1 MIKIE
6 AINRQNRTL
15 VGEFV
20 ELPHRLYQGVPQWVP
35 FMKVDVR
42 NMLDPKK
49 HPFYEHSEAQAFIAV
64 RNGQT
69 VGRIAMMENKL
80 YNQVQNKKVASFNLL
95 ESENDIEVIKALFE
109 TGKEWA
115 SKRGLTRIVGPKP
128 FGLGDGYGILVD
140 GFDKRQMM
148 IMMNYNLP
156 YLPRLMEEYGF
167 EKEVDFVSCQ
177 IEIAKFSMPEKVKRV
192 AERVLEKGT
201 ISVRG
206 FRTRSE
212 LRMVGKEI
220 GEIYNKVFV
229 KNWEY
234 YPYTKREIET
244 AIENVIL
251 FADPKMIKVLM
262 DGDNIIGFLFAFP
275 DVSRAIQRHKGQLN
289 PLSIL
294 ALLQES
300 RRADM
305 VSVNG
310 MGIMEEYHGRGG
322 NALLYYEMEKTVKS
336 KNFKYA
342 EFTQVAESAEQMR
355 KDLITLG
362 GAEVKNHRVYRIDV

>member
-6 AINRQNRTL
+6 AVNLQNNSF

-20 ELPHRLYQGVPQWVP
+20 ELPYRLYQGVPQWVP

-49 HPFYEHSEAQAFIAV
+49 HPFYEHSDAQAFIAV

-69 VGRIAMMENKL
+69 VGRFAMMENKL
-80 YNQVQNKKVASFNLL
+80 YNQVQNKRIANFNLL
-95 ESENDIEVIKALFE
+95 ESENDIEIIKSLFE
-109 TGKEWA
+109 AGKEWA
-115 SKRGLTRIVGPKP
+115 AKRGLNRIVGPKP
-128 FGLGDGYGILVD
+128 FGLGDGYGILVE

-177 IEIAKFSMPEKVKRV
+177 IEIAKFSLPEKVKRV

-212 LRMVGKEI
+212 LRRVGKDI

-251 FADPKMIKVLM
+251 FADPKLIKVLM
-262 DGDNIIGFLFAFP
+262 DGEKIIGFLFAFP
-275 DVSRAIQRHKGQLN
+275 DVSRALQRHKGQLN
-289 PLSIL
+289 PISIL
-294 ALLQES
+294 DLLGES

-310 MGIMEEYHGRGG
+310 MGVMEEYHGRGG

-336 KNFKYA
+336 KHFKYA

>member
-1 MIKIE
+1 
-6 AINRQNRTL
+6 
-15 VGEFV
+15 
-20 ELPHRLYQGVPQWVP
+20 
-35 FMKVDVR
+35 
-42 NMLDPKK
+42 
-49 HPFYEHSEAQAFIAV
+49 
-64 RNGQT
+64 
-69 VGRIAMMENKL
+69 
-80 YNQVQNKKVASFNLL
+80 
-95 ESENDIEVIKALFE
+95 VIKALF
-109 TGKEWA
+109 GAAKEWA
-115 SKRGLTRIVGPKP
+115 AQRELTQMIGPKP

-140 GFDKRQMM
+140 GFDQRQMM

-206 FRTRSE
+206 FKTRSE
-212 LRMVGKEI
+212 LRTVGKEI

-251 FADPKMIKVLM
+251 FADPRMIKVLM
-262 DGDNIIGFLFAFP
+262 DGEKIIGFLFAFP

-289 PLSIL
+289 PISIL
-294 ALLQES
+294 DLLREAKRS
-300 RRADM
+300 DV

-310 MGIMEEYHGRGG
+310 MGVMEEYHGRGG

-336 KNFKYA
+336 RHFKYA
-342 EFTQVAESAEQMR
+342 EFTQVAESAQQMR
-355 KDLITLG
+355 KDLLTLG
-362 GAEVKNHRVYRIDV
+362 GAEVKNHRVYRLNI

>member
-6 AINRQNRTL
+6 AVNRQNKSF

-20 ELPHRLYQGVPQWVP
+20 ELPYRLYQGVPQWVP

-49 HPFYEHSEAQAFIAV
+49 HPFYEHSDAQAFIAV

-69 VGRIAMMENKL
+69 VGRFAMMENKL
-80 YNQVQNKKVASFNLL
+80 YNQVQNKRIANFNLL
-95 ESENDIEVIKALFE
+95 ESENDIEVIKSLFE
-109 TGKEWA
+109 AGKEWA
-115 SKRGLTRIVGPKP
+115 AKRGLNRIVGPKP
-128 FGLGDGYGILVD
+128 FGLGDGYGILVE

-177 IEIAKFSMPEKVKRV
+177 IEIAKFSLPEKVKRV

-212 LRMVGKEI
+212 LRTVGKDI

-262 DGDNIIGFLFAFP
+262 DGEKIIGFLFAFP
-275 DVSRAIQRHKGQLN
+275 DVSRALQRHKGQLN

-294 ALLQES
+294 DLLGES

-336 KNFKYA
+336 KHFKYA

>member
-6 AINRQNRTL
+6 AVNRQDRKL

-20 ELPHRLYQGVPQWVP
+20 ELPYRIYQGVPQWVP

-49 HPFYEHSEAQAFIAV
+49 HPFYEHSDAQAYVAV

-69 VGRIAMMENKL
+69 VGRIAVMENRL

-95 ESENDIEVIKALFE
+95 ESENDLDVIKALF
-109 TGKEWA
+109 GAAKEWA
-115 SKRGLTRIVGPKP
+115 AQRELTQMIGPKP

-140 GFDKRQMM
+140 GFDQRQMM

-206 FRTRSE
+206 FKTRSE
-212 LRMVGKEI
+212 LRTVGKEI

-251 FADPKMIKVLM
+251 FADPRMIKVLM
-262 DGDNIIGFLFAFP
+262 DGEKIIGFLFAFP

-289 PLSIL
+289 PISIL
-294 ALLQES
+294 DLLREAKRS
-300 RRADM
+300 DV

-310 MGIMEEYHGRGG
+310 MGVMEEYHGRGG

-336 KNFKYA
+336 RHFKYA
-342 EFTQVAESAEQMR
+342 EFTQVAESAQQMR
-355 KDLITLG
+355 KDLLTLG
-362 GAEVKNHRVYRIDV
+362 GAEVKNHRVYRLNI

>member
-6 AINRQNRTL
+6 AVNRQNNSF

-20 ELPHRLYQGVPQWVP
+20 ELPYRLYQGVPQWVP

-49 HPFYEHSEAQAFIAV
+49 HPFYEHSDAQAFIAV

-69 VGRIAMMENKL
+69 VGRFAMMENKL
-80 YNQVQNKKVASFNLL
+80 YNQVQNKRIANFNLL
-95 ESENDIEVIKALFE
+95 ESENDIEIIKSLFE
-109 TGKEWA
+109 AGKEWA
-115 SKRGLTRIVGPKP
+115 AKRGLNRIVGPKP
-128 FGLGDGYGILVD
+128 FGLGDGYGILVE

-177 IEIAKFSMPEKVKRV
+177 IEIAKFSLPEKVKRV

-212 LRMVGKEI
+212 LRTVGKDI

-251 FADPKMIKVLM
+251 FADPKLIKVLM
-262 DGDNIIGFLFAFP
+262 DGEKIIGFLFAFP
-275 DVSRAIQRHKGQLN
+275 DVSRALQRHKGQLN
-289 PLSIL
+289 PISIL
-294 ALLQES
+294 DLLGES

-310 MGIMEEYHGRGG
+310 MGVMEEYHGRGG

-336 KNFKYA
+336 KHFKYA

>member
-6 AINRQNRTL
+6 AVNRQNNSF

-20 ELPHRLYQGVPQWVP
+20 ELPYRLYQGVPQWVP

-49 HPFYEHSEAQAFIAV
+49 HPFYEHSDAQAFIAV

-69 VGRIAMMENKL
+69 VGRFAMMENKL
-80 YNQVQNKKVASFNLL
+80 YNQVQNKRIANFNLL
-95 ESENDIEVIKALFE
+95 ESENDIEIIKSLFE
-109 TGKEWA
+109 AGKEWA
-115 SKRGLTRIVGPKP
+115 AKRGLNRIVGPKP
-128 FGLGDGYGILVD
+128 FGLGDGYGILVE

-177 IEIAKFSMPEKVKRV
+177 IEIAKFSLPEKVKRV

-212 LRMVGKEI
+212 LRRVGKDI

-251 FADPKMIKVLM
+251 FADPKLIKVLM
-262 DGDNIIGFLFAFP
+262 DGEKIIGFLFAFP
-275 DVSRAIQRHKGQLN
+275 DVSRALQRHKGQLN
-289 PLSIL
+289 PISIL
-294 ALLQES
+294 DLLGES

-310 MGIMEEYHGRGG
+310 MGVMEEYHGRGG

-336 KNFKYA
+336 KHFKYA

>member
-6 AINRQNRTL
+6 AVNRQNNSF

-20 ELPHRLYQGVPQWVP
+20 ELPYRLYQGVPQWVP

-49 HPFYEHSEAQAFIAV
+49 HPFYEHSDAQAFIAV

-69 VGRIAMMENKL
+69 VGRFAMMENKL
-80 YNQVQNKKVASFNLL
+80 YNQVQNKRIANFNLL
-95 ESENDIEVIKALFE
+95 ESENDIEVIKSLFE
-109 TGKEWA
+109 AGKEWA
-115 SKRGLTRIVGPKP
+115 AKRGLNRIVGPKP
-128 FGLGDGYGILVD
+128 FGLGDGYGILVE

-177 IEIAKFSMPEKVKRV
+177 IEIAKFSLPEKVKRV

-212 LRMVGKEI
+212 LRTVGKDI

-262 DGDNIIGFLFAFP
+262 DGEKIIGFLFAFP
-275 DVSRAIQRHKGQLN
+275 DVSRALQRHKGQLN

-294 ALLQES
+294 DLLGES

-336 KNFKYA
+336 KHFKYA

>member
-6 AINRQNRTL
+6 VINRQDRKL

-20 ELPHRLYQGVPQWVP
+20 ELPYRIYQGVPQWVP

-49 HPFYEHSEAQAFIAV
+49 HPFYEHSDAQAFIAV
-64 RNGQT
+64 RDGQT
-69 VGRIAMMENKL
+69 VGRIAVMENRL
-80 YNQVQNKKVASFNLL
+80 YNQVQNKKVASFDLL
-95 ESENDIEVIKALFE
+95 ESENDLNVINALF
-109 TGKEWA
+109 GAAKEWA
-115 SKRGLTRIVGPKP
+115 IGRGLTQIIGPKP
-128 FGLGDGYGILVD
+128 FGLGDGYGILVE
-140 GFDKRQMM
+140 GFEKRQMM

-177 IEIAKFSMPEKVKRV
+177 IETANFTMPEKVKKV
-192 AERVLEKGT
+192 AERVLEKGN

-206 FRTRSE
+206 FTTRSE
-212 LRMVGKEI
+212 LRTVGKEI

-262 DGDNIIGFLFAFP
+262 DGEKIIGFLFAFP
-275 DVSRAIQRHKGQLN
+275 DVSRAIQRNKGQLN
-289 PLSIL
+289 PISVLD
-294 ALLQES
+294 LLREAKRS
-300 RRADM
+300 EM

-310 MGIMEEYHGRGG
+310 MGVMEEYHGRGG

-336 KNFKYA
+336 RNFKYA

-362 GAEVKNHRVYRIDV
+362 GAEVKNHRVYRLTI

>member
-6 AINRQNRTL
+6 AVNRQNNSF

-20 ELPHRLYQGVPQWVP
+20 ELPYRLYQGVPQWVP

-49 HPFYEHSEAQAFIAV
+49 HPFYEHSDAQAFIAV

-69 VGRIAMMENKL
+69 VGRFAMMENKL
-80 YNQVQNKKVASFNLL
+80 YNQVQNKRIANFNLL
-95 ESENDIEVIKALFE
+95 ESENDIEVIKSLFE
-109 TGKEWA
+109 AGKEWA
-115 SKRGLTRIVGPKP
+115 AKRGLNRIVGPKP
-128 FGLGDGYGILVD
+128 FGLGDGYGILVE

-177 IEIAKFSMPEKVKRV
+177 IEIAKFSLPEKVKRV

-212 LRMVGKEI
+212 LRRVGKDI

-251 FADPKMIKVLM
+251 FADPKLIKVLM
-262 DGDNIIGFLFAFP
+262 DGEKIIGFLFAFP
-275 DVSRAIQRHKGQLN
+275 DVSRALQRHKGQLN
-289 PLSIL
+289 PISIL
-294 ALLQES
+294 DLLGES

-310 MGIMEEYHGRGG
+310 MGVMEEYHGRGG

-336 KNFKYA
+336 KHFKYA

>member
-6 AINRQNRTL
+6 AVNRQDRKL

-20 ELPHRLYQGVPQWVP
+20 ELPYRLYQGVPQWVP
-35 FMKVDVR
+35 LMKVDVR

-49 HPFYEHSEAQAFIAV
+49 HPFYEHSDAQGFIAK

-69 VGRIAMMENKL
+69 VGRVAVMENRL
-80 YNQVQNKKVASFNLL
+80 YNQVHNKKIANFNLL
-95 ESENDIEVIKALFE
+95 ESENDLDVIKALCD
-109 TGKEWA
+109 TCKEWA
-115 SKRGLTRIVGPKP
+115 SIRGLEKIVGPKP
-128 FGLGDGYGILVD
+128 FGLGDGYGVLVE
-140 GFDKRQMM
+140 GFEKRQMM

-156 YLPRLMEEYGF
+156 YLPRLLEEYGF

-177 IEIAKFSMPEKVKRV
+177 IDIEKFNLPEKVKRV
-192 AERVLEKGT
+192 AERVLGKGT
-201 ISVRG
+201 IGVRN
-206 FRTRSE
+206 FRSRQE
-212 LRMVGKEI
+212 LRTVGKQI
-220 GEIYNKVFV
+220 GEVYNRVFV

-234 YPYTKREIET
+234 YPYTQREIET

-251 FADPKMIKVLM
+251 FADPKMIKVLT
-262 DGDNIIGFLFAFP
+262 DGDAIIGFLFAFP
-275 DVSRAIQRHKGQLN
+275 DVSRAIQRHKGSLN
-289 PLSIL
+289 PISIL
-294 ALLQES
+294 DLLWETK
-300 RRADM
+300 RTDM

-310 MGIMEEYHGRGG
+310 MGILEEYHGRGG

-336 KNFKYA
+336 QHFKYA

-362 GAEVKNHRVYRIDV
+362 GAEVKNHRVYRINI

>member
-1 MIKIE
+1 
-6 AINRQNRTL
+6 
-15 VGEFV
+15 
-20 ELPHRLYQGVPQWVP
+20 
-35 FMKVDVR
+35 MKVDVR

-49 HPFYEHSEAQAFIAV
+49 HPFYEHSDAQAFIAV

-109 TGKEWA
+109 VGKEWS

-128 FGLGDGYGILVD
+128 FGLGDGYGILVE

-212 LRMVGKEI
+212 LRTVGKEI

-262 DGDNIIGFLFAFP
+262 DGENIIGFLFAFP

-294 ALLQES
+294 DLLGES
-300 RRADM
+300 KRADM

-310 MGIMEEYHGRGG
+310 MGVMEEYHGRGG

>member
-6 AINRQNRTL
+6 AVNRQDRKL

-20 ELPHRLYQGVPQWVP
+20 ELPYRLYQGVPQWVP
-35 FMKVDVR
+35 LMKVDVR

-49 HPFYEHSEAQAFIAV
+49 HPFYEHSDAQGYIAV

-69 VGRIAMMENKL
+69 VGRVAVMENRL
-80 YNQVQNKKVASFNLL
+80 YNQVQNKKIASFNLL
-95 ESENDIEVIKALFE
+95 ESENDLDVIKALCDAC
-109 TGKEWA
+109 KEWA
-115 SKRGLTRIVGPKP
+115 STRGLEKIVGPKP
-128 FGLGDGYGILVD
+128 FGLGDGYGVLVE
-140 GFDKRQMM
+140 GFEKRQMM

-156 YLPRLMEEYGF
+156 YLPSLLEEYGF

-177 IEIAKFSMPEKVKRV
+177 IDIENFTLPEKVKRV

-201 ISVRG
+201 IGVRN
-206 FRTRSE
+206 FRSRQE
-212 LRMVGKEI
+212 LRTVGKQI
-220 GEIYNKVFV
+220 GEVYNRVFV

-234 YPYTKREIET
+234 YPYTQREIET

-251 FADPKMIKVLM
+251 FADPKMIKVLT
-262 DGDNIIGFLFAFP
+262 DGEAIIGFLFAFP
-275 DVSRAIQRHKGQLN
+275 DVSRAIQRHKGSLN
-289 PLSIL
+289 PISIL
-294 ALLQES
+294 DLLWETK
-300 RRADM
+300 RTDM

-310 MGIMEEYHGRGG
+310 MGVLEEYHGRGG

-336 KNFKYA
+336 QHFKYA

-362 GAEVKNHRVYRIDV
+362 GAEVKNHRVYRINI

>member
-6 AINRQNRTL
+6 AVNRQNNSF

-20 ELPHRLYQGVPQWVP
+20 ELPYRLYQGVPQWVP

-49 HPFYEHSEAQAFIAV
+49 HPFYEHSDAQAFIAV

-69 VGRIAMMENKL
+69 VGRFAMMENKL
-80 YNQVQNKKVASFNLL
+80 YNQVQNKRIANFNLL
-95 ESENDIEVIKALFE
+95 ESENDIEVIKSLFE
-109 TGKEWA
+109 AGKEWA
-115 SKRGLTRIVGPKP
+115 AKRGLNRIVGPKP
-128 FGLGDGYGILVD
+128 FGLGDGYGILVE

-177 IEIAKFSMPEKVKRV
+177 IEIAKFSLPEKVKRV

-212 LRMVGKEI
+212 LRRVGKDI

-251 FADPKMIKVLM
+251 FADPKLIKVLM
-262 DGDNIIGFLFAFP
+262 DGEKIIGFLFAFP
-275 DVSRAIQRHKGQLN
+275 DVSRALQRHKGQLN

-294 ALLQES
+294 DLLGES

-336 KNFKYA
+336 KHFKYA

>member
-6 AINRQNRTL
+6 AVKRQNRFF
-15 VGEFV
+15 VREFV
-20 ELPHRLYQGVPQWVP
+20 ELPYRLYQGVPQWVP

-49 HPFYEHSEAQAFIAV
+49 HPFYEHSDAQAFIAV

-80 YNQVQNKKVASFNLL
+80 YNQVQNKKVATFNLL
-95 ESENDIEVIKALFE
+95 EAENDIEVIKALFE
-109 TGKEWA
+109 IGKEWA
-115 SKRGLTRIVGPKP
+115 AKRGLTKIVGPKP

-177 IEIAKFSMPEKVKRV
+177 IEIAKFTMPEKVKRV

-212 LRMVGKEI
+212 LRTVGKEI
-220 GEIYNKVFV
+220 GEIYNKVFI

-262 DGDNIIGFLFAFP
+262 DGENIIGFLFAFP
-275 DVSRAIQRHKGQLN
+275 DVSRSIQRHKGQLN

-294 ALLQES
+294 DLLAES
-300 RRADM
+300 KRADM

-310 MGIMEEYHGRGG
+310 MGVMEEYHGRGG

-336 KNFKYA
+336 KHFKYA

>member
-6 AINRQNRTL
+6 AVNRQDRKL

-20 ELPHRLYQGVPQWVP
+20 ELPYRIYQGVPQWVP

-49 HPFYEHSEAQAFIAV
+49 HPFYEHSDAQGFIAV

-69 VGRIAMMENKL
+69 VGRVVVMENRL
-80 YNQVQNKKVASFNLL
+80 FNQVQNKKVASFNLL
-95 ESENDIEVIKALFE
+95 DTENDLDVIKALFD
-109 TGKEWA
+109 TCKEWA
-115 SKRGLTRIVGPKP
+115 SARGLEKIVGPKP
-128 FGLGDGYGILVD
+128 LGLGDGYGILVE
-140 GFDKRQMM
+140 GFEKRQMM

-177 IEIAKFSMPEKVKRV
+177 IEISKFSMPEKVKRV

-201 ISVRG
+201 IGVRG

-212 LRMVGKEI
+212 LRTVGKQI
-220 GEIYNKVFV
+220 GEVYNRVFV
-229 KNWEY
+229 RNWEY

-251 FADPKMIKVLM
+251 FADPRMIKVLT
-262 DGDNIIGFLFAFP
+262 DGDDIIGFLFAFP
-275 DVSRAIQRHKGQLN
+275 DVSRAIQRHNGSLN
-289 PLSIL
+289 PISIL
-294 ALLQES
+294 DLLWAAKH
-300 RRADM
+300 ADM

-310 MGIMEEYHGRGG
+310 MGVLEEYHGRGG

-336 KNFKYA
+336 QNFKYA

-362 GAEVKNHRVYRIDV
+362 GAEVKNHRVYRISI

>member
-6 AINRQNRTL
+6 AVNRQDRKL

-20 ELPHRLYQGVPQWVP
+20 ELPYRIYQGVPQWVP

-49 HPFYEHSEAQAFIAV
+49 HPFYEHSDAQAYVAV

-69 VGRIAMMENKL
+69 VGRIAVMENRL

-95 ESENDIEVIKALFE
+95 ESENDLDVIKALF
-109 TGKEWA
+109 GAAKEWA
-115 SKRGLTRIVGPKP
+115 AQRELTQMIGPKP

-140 GFDKRQMM
+140 GFDQRQMM

-206 FRTRSE
+206 FKTRSE
-212 LRMVGKEI
+212 LRTVGKEI

-251 FADPKMIKVLM
+251 FADPRMIKVLM
-262 DGDNIIGFLFAFP
+262 DGEKIIGFLFAFP

-289 PLSIL
+289 PISIL
-294 ALLQES
+294 DLLREAK
-300 RRADM
+300 RADV

-310 MGIMEEYHGRGG
+310 MGVMEEYHGRGG

-336 KNFKYA
+336 RHFKYA
-342 EFTQVAESAEQMR
+342 EFTQVAESAQQMR
-355 KDLITLG
+355 KDLLTLG
-362 GAEVKNHRVYRIDV
+362 GAEVKNHRVYRLNI

>member
-6 AINRQNRTL
+6 AVNRQDRKL

-20 ELPHRLYQGVPQWVP
+20 ELPYRIYQGVPQWVP

-42 NMLDPKK
+42 NMLDPIK
-49 HPFYEHSEAQAFIAV
+49 HPFYEHSDAQAYVAV

-69 VGRIAMMENKL
+69 VGRIAVMENRL

-95 ESENDIEVIKALFE
+95 ESENDLDVIKALF
-109 TGKEWA
+109 GAAKEWA
-115 SKRGLTRIVGPKP
+115 AQRELTQMIGPKP

-140 GFDKRQMM
+140 GFDQRQMM

-177 IEIAKFSMPEKVKRV
+177 IEIDKFSMPEKVKRV

-206 FRTRSE
+206 FKTRSE
-212 LRMVGKEI
+212 LRTVGKEI

-251 FADPKMIKVLM
+251 FADPRMIKVLM
-262 DGDNIIGFLFAFP
+262 DGEKIIGFLFAFP

-289 PLSIL
+289 PISIL
-294 ALLQES
+294 DLLREAK
-300 RRADM
+300 RADV

-310 MGIMEEYHGRGG
+310 MGVMEEYHGRGG

-336 KNFKYA
+336 RHFKYA
-342 EFTQVAESAEQMR
+342 EFTQVAESAQQMR
-355 KDLITLG
+355 KDLLTLG
-362 GAEVKNHRVYRIDV
+362 GAEVKNHRVYRLNI

>member
-6 AINRQNRTL
+6 AVNRQNRKL
-15 VGEFV
+15 VGEFI
-20 ELPHRLYQGVPQWVP
+20 ELPYRIYQGVSQWVP

-49 HPFYEHSEAQAFIAV
+49 HPFYEHSDAQAFIAV

-69 VGRIAMMENKL
+69 VGRIAVMENRL
-80 YNQVQNKKVASFNLL
+80 YNQVQNKEIASFDLL
-95 ESENDIEVIKALFE
+95 ESENDLEVIKALFGA
-109 TGKEWA
+109 TREWA
-115 SKRGLTRIVGPKP
+115 TNRGLTQMIGPKP
-128 FGLGDGYGILVD
+128 FGLGDGYGILVE
-140 GFDKRQMM
+140 GFEKRQMM

-177 IEIAKFSMPEKVKRV
+177 IETANFSMPEKVKKV

-206 FRTRSE
+206 FTSRSE
-212 LRMVGKEI
+212 LRTVGKEI

-262 DGDNIIGFLFAFP
+262 DGEKIIGFLFAFP

-289 PLSIL
+289 PISIL
-294 ALLQES
+294 DLLREAKRS
-300 RRADM
+300 EM

-310 MGIMEEYHGRGG
+310 MGVMEEYHGRGG

-336 KNFKYA
+336 RNFKYA

-362 GAEVKNHRVYRIDV
+362 GAEVKNHRVYRLTI

>member
-6 AINRQNRTL
+6 AVNRQNRSL

-20 ELPHRLYQGVPQWVP
+20 ELPYRLYQGVPQWVP

-49 HPFYEHSEAQAFIAV
+49 HPFYEHSDAQAFIAV

-69 VGRIAMMENKL
+69 VGRIAMLENKL

-95 ESENDIEVIKALFE
+95 EAENDIEVIKSLFE

-115 SKRGLTRIVGPKP
+115 SKRGLSRIVGPKP
-128 FGLGDGYGILVD
+128 FGLGDGYGILVE
-140 GFDKRQMM
+140 GFDMRQMM

-177 IEIAKFSMPEKVKRV
+177 IEIAKFSLPEKVKRV

-201 ISVRG
+201 IRVRG

-212 LRMVGKEI
+212 LRTVGKEI

-251 FADPKMIKVLM
+251 FADPKLIKVLM
-262 DGDNIIGFLFAFP
+262 DGENIIGFLFAFP

-294 ALLQES
+294 DLLRES
-300 RRADM
+300 KRTDM

-310 MGIMEEYHGRGG
+310 MGVMEEYHGRGG

-336 KNFKYA
+336 KHFKYA

-362 GAEVKNHRVYRIDV
+362 GAEVKNHRIYRIDI

>member
-6 AINRQNRTL
+6 KINRQDRKL

-20 ELPHRLYQGVPQWVP
+20 ELPYRLYQGVPQWVP

-49 HPFYEHSEAQAFIAV
+49 HPFYEHSDAQAFLAV

-69 VGRIAMMENKL
+69 VGRVAVMENRL
-80 YNQVQNKKVASFNLL
+80 YNQVQNKKVASFDLL
-95 ESENDIEVIKALFE
+95 ESENDLDVIKALF
-109 TGKEWA
+109 GAAKEWA
-115 SKRGLTRIVGPKP
+115 DQRELTQMIGPKP

-206 FRTRSE
+206 FKTRSE
-212 LRMVGKEI
+212 LRTVGKEI

-251 FADPKMIKVLM
+251 FADPRMIKVLM
-262 DGDNIIGFLFAFP
+262 DGEKIIGFLFAFP

-289 PLSIL
+289 PISIL
-294 ALLQES
+294 DLLREAK
-300 RRADM
+300 RADI

-310 MGIMEEYHGRGG
+310 MGVMEEYHGRGG

-336 KNFKYA
+336 RHFKYA

-362 GAEVKNHRVYRIDV
+362 GSEVKNHRVYRINI

>member
-6 AINRQNRTL
+6 AVNRQNNSF

-20 ELPHRLYQGVPQWVP
+20 ELPYRLYQGVPQWVP

-49 HPFYEHSEAQAFIAV
+49 HPFYEHSDAQAFIAV

-69 VGRIAMMENKL
+69 VGRFAMMENKL
-80 YNQVQNKKVASFNLL
+80 YNQVQNKRIANFNLL
-95 ESENDIEVIKALFE
+95 ESENDIEVIKSLFE
-109 TGKEWA
+109 AGKEWA
-115 SKRGLTRIVGPKP
+115 AKRGLNRIVGPKP
-128 FGLGDGYGILVD
+128 FGLGDGYGILVE

-177 IEIAKFSMPEKVKRV
+177 IEIAKFSLPEKVKRV

-212 LRMVGKEI
+212 LRTVGKDI

-251 FADPKMIKVLM
+251 FADPKLIKVLM
-262 DGDNIIGFLFAFP
+262 DGEKIIGFLFAFP
-275 DVSRAIQRHKGQLN
+275 DVSRALQRHKGQLN
-289 PLSIL
+289 PISIL
-294 ALLQES
+294 DLLGES

-310 MGIMEEYHGRGG
+310 MGVMEEYHGRGG

-336 KNFKYA
+336 KHFKYA

>member
-6 AINRQNRTL
+6 AVNRQNNSF

-20 ELPHRLYQGVPQWVP
+20 ELPYRLYQGVPQWVP

-49 HPFYEHSEAQAFIAV
+49 HPFYEHSDAQAFIAV

-69 VGRIAMMENKL
+69 VGRFAMMENKL
-80 YNQVQNKKVASFNLL
+80 YNQVQNKRIANFNLL
-95 ESENDIEVIKALFE
+95 ESENDIEIIKSLFE
-109 TGKEWA
+109 AGKEWA
-115 SKRGLTRIVGPKP
+115 AKRGLNRIVGPKP
-128 FGLGDGYGILVD
+128 FGLGDGYGILVE

-177 IEIAKFSMPEKVKRV
+177 IEIAKFSLPEKVKRV

-212 LRMVGKEI
+212 LRRVGKDI

-251 FADPKMIKVLM
+251 FADPKLIKVLM
-262 DGDNIIGFLFAFP
+262 DGEKIIGFLFAFP
-275 DVSRAIQRHKGQLN
+275 DVSRALQRHKGQLN

-294 ALLQES
+294 DLLGES
-300 RRADM
+300 RRTDM

-336 KNFKYA
+336 KHFKYA

>member
-6 AINRQNRTL
+6 AVNRQNRKL

-20 ELPHRLYQGVPQWVP
+20 ELPYRIYQGVPQWVP

-49 HPFYEHSEAQAFIAV
+49 HPFYEHSDAQAFIAV

-69 VGRIAMMENKL
+69 VGRIAVMENRL
-80 YNQVQNKKVASFNLL
+80 YNQVQNKKIASFDLL
-95 ESENDIEVIKALFE
+95 ESENDLDVIKALF
-109 TGKEWA
+109 GAAREWA
-115 SKRGLTRIVGPKP
+115 TDRGLIQIIGPKP
-128 FGLGDGYGILVD
+128 FGLGDGYGILVE
-140 GFDKRQMM
+140 GFEIRQMM

-177 IEIAKFSMPEKVKRV
+177 IETANFTMPEKVKRV

-206 FRTRSE
+206 FKTRSE
-212 LRMVGKEI
+212 LRTVGKDI

-262 DGDNIIGFLFAFP
+262 DGEKIIGFLFAFP

-289 PLSIL
+289 PISIL
-294 ALLQES
+294 DLLREAKRS
-300 RRADM
+300 DM

-310 MGIMEEYHGRGG
+310 MGVMEEYHGRGG
-322 NALLYYEMEKTVKS
+322 NALLYHEMEKTVKS
-336 KNFKYA
+336 RNFKYA

-362 GAEVKNHRVYRIDV
+362 GAEVKNHRVYRLTI

>member
-6 AINRQNRTL
+6 AVNRQDRKL

-20 ELPHRLYQGVPQWVP
+20 ELPYRLYQGVPQWVP

-49 HPFYEHSEAQAFIAV
+49 HPFYEHSDAQGYIAV

-69 VGRIAMMENKL
+69 VGRVAVMENRL
-80 YNQVQNKKVASFNLL
+80 YNQVQNKKIASFNLL
-95 ESENDIEVIKALFE
+95 ESENDLDVIKALCDAC
-109 TGKEWA
+109 KEWA
-115 SKRGLTRIVGPKP
+115 ATRGLEKIVGPKP
-128 FGLGDGYGILVD
+128 FGLGDGYGVLVE
-140 GFDKRQMM
+140 GFEKRQMM

-156 YLPRLMEEYGF
+156 YLPSLLEEYGF

-177 IEIAKFSMPEKVKRV
+177 IDIENFTLPEKVKRV

-201 ISVRG
+201 IGVRN
-206 FRTRSE
+206 FRSRQE
-212 LRMVGKEI
+212 LRTVGKQI
-220 GEIYNKVFV
+220 GEVYNRVFV

-234 YPYTKREIET
+234 YPYTQREIET

-251 FADPKMIKVLM
+251 FADPKMIKVLT
-262 DGDNIIGFLFAFP
+262 DGDTIIGFLFAFP
-275 DVSRAIQRHKGQLN
+275 DVSRAIQRHKGSLN
-289 PLSIL
+289 PISIL
-294 ALLQES
+294 DLLWETK
-300 RRADM
+300 RTDM

-310 MGIMEEYHGRGG
+310 MGVLEEYHGRGG

-336 KNFKYA
+336 QHFKYA

-362 GAEVKNHRVYRIDV
+362 GAEVKNHRVYRINI

>member
-6 AINRQNRTL
+6 PVNRQNRSQ

-20 ELPHRLYQGVPQWVP
+20 RLPYRLYQGVPQWVP

-42 NMLDPKK
+42 NMMDPKK
-49 HPFYEHSEAQAFIAV
+49 HPFYEHSEAQAFLAV

-69 VGRIAMMENKL
+69 VGRLLMMNNKL
-80 YNQVQNKKVASFNLL
+80 YNQVQNKKVASFDLL
-95 ESENDIEVIKALFE
+95 EAENDIAVIQALFE
-109 TGKEWA
+109 AGKQWA
-115 SKRGLTRIVGPKP
+115 AQRGLKEIVGPKP
-128 FGLGDGYGILVD
+128 LGLGDGYGILVD
-140 GFDKRQMM
+140 GFDQRQMM

-167 EKEVDFVSCQ
+167 EKEVDFVSCRV
-177 IEIAKFSMPEKVKRV
+177 ELAKFSMPEKVKRV

-206 FRTRSE
+206 FRSRSE
-212 LRMVGKEI
+212 LRTVGKEI
-220 GEIYNKVFV
+220 GEIYNRVFV

-234 YPYTKREIET
+234 YPYTQREIET

-262 DGDNIIGFLFAFP
+262 DGDAIIGFLFAFP

-294 ALLQES
+294 DLLRETKKT
-300 RRADM
+300 DT

-310 MGIMEEYHGRGG
+310 MGVMEEYHGRGG

-336 KNFKYA
+336 QHFKYA

>member
-6 AINRQNRTL
+6 AVNRQNRSF

-20 ELPHRLYQGVPQWVP
+20 ELPYRLYQGVPQWVP

-49 HPFYEHSEAQAFIAV
+49 HPFYEHSDAQAFIAV

-80 YNQVQNKKVASFNLL
+80 YNQVQNKIIATFNLL

-109 TGKEWA
+109 AGKEWA

-128 FGLGDGYGILVD
+128 FGLGDGYGILVE

-177 IEIAKFSMPEKVKRV
+177 IETANFTLPEKVKKV
-192 AERVLEKGT
+192 AERVIEKGN

-212 LRMVGKEI
+212 LRTVGKEI

-251 FADPKMIKVLM
+251 FADPKMIKVLL

-294 ALLQES
+294 DLLNET

-310 MGIMEEYHGRGG
+310 MGVMEEYHGRGG

-336 KNFKYA
+336 KHFKYA

-362 GAEVKNHRVYRIDV
+362 GAEVKNHRVYRINV

>member
-6 AINRQNRTL
+6 AVNRQNKSF

-20 ELPHRLYQGVPQWVP
+20 ELPYRLYQGVPQWVP

-49 HPFYEHSEAQAFIAV
+49 HPFYEHSDAQAFIAV

-69 VGRIAMMENKL
+69 VGRFAMMENKL
-80 YNQVQNKKVASFNLL
+80 YNQVQNKRIANFNLL
-95 ESENDIEVIKALFE
+95 ESENDIEIIKSLFE
-109 TGKEWA
+109 AGKEWA
-115 SKRGLTRIVGPKP
+115 AKRGLNRIVGPKP
-128 FGLGDGYGILVD
+128 FGLGDGYGILVE

-177 IEIAKFSMPEKVKRV
+177 IEIAKFSLPEKVKRV

-212 LRMVGKEI
+212 LRRVGKDI

-251 FADPKMIKVLM
+251 FADPKLIKVLM
-262 DGDNIIGFLFAFP
+262 DGEKIIGFLFAFP
-275 DVSRAIQRHKGQLN
+275 DVSRALQRHKGQLN
-289 PLSIL
+289 PISIL
-294 ALLQES
+294 DLLGES

-310 MGIMEEYHGRGG
+310 MGVMEEYHGRGG

-336 KNFKYA
+336 KHFKYA

>member
-6 AINRQNRTL
+6 KINRQDRKL

-20 ELPHRLYQGVPQWVP
+20 ELPYRLYQGVPQWVP

-49 HPFYEHSEAQAFIAV
+49 HPFYEHSDAQAFLAV

-69 VGRIAMMENKL
+69 VGRVAVMENRL
-80 YNQVQNKKVASFNLL
+80 YNQVQNKKVASFDLL
-95 ESENDIEVIKALFE
+95 ESENDLDVIKALF
-109 TGKEWA
+109 GAAKEWA
-115 SKRGLTRIVGPKP
+115 DQRELTQMIGPKP

-177 IEIAKFSMPEKVKRV
+177 IEISKFSMPEKVKRV

-206 FRTRSE
+206 FKTRSE
-212 LRMVGKEI
+212 LRTVGKEI

-251 FADPKMIKVLM
+251 FADPRMIKVLM
-262 DGDNIIGFLFAFP
+262 DGEKIIGFLFAFP

-289 PLSIL
+289 PISIL
-294 ALLQES
+294 DLLREAK
-300 RRADM
+300 RADI

-310 MGIMEEYHGRGG
+310 MGVMEEYHGRGG

-336 KNFKYA
+336 RHFKYA

-362 GAEVKNHRVYRIDV
+362 GAEVKNHRVYRINI

>member
-6 AINRQNRTL
+6 AVNRQNRKL
-15 VGEFV
+15 VGEFI
-20 ELPHRLYQGVPQWVP
+20 ELPYRIYQGVPQWVP

-49 HPFYEHSEAQAFIAV
+49 HPFYEHSDAQAFIAV

-69 VGRIAMMENKL
+69 VGRIAVMENRL
-80 YNQVQNKKVASFNLL
+80 YNQVQNKEIASFDLL
-95 ESENDIEVIKALFE
+95 ESENDLEVIKALF
-109 TGKEWA
+109 GAAREWA
-115 SKRGLTRIVGPKP
+115 TNRGLTQMIGPKP
-128 FGLGDGYGILVD
+128 FGLGDGYGILVE
-140 GFDKRQMM
+140 GFEKRQMM

-177 IEIAKFSMPEKVKRV
+177 IETANFSMPEKVKKV

-206 FRTRSE
+206 FTTRSE
-212 LRMVGKEI
+212 LRTVGKEI

-262 DGDNIIGFLFAFP
+262 DGEKIIGFLFAFP

-289 PLSIL
+289 PISIL
-294 ALLQES
+294 DLLREANRS
-300 RRADM
+300 EM

-310 MGIMEEYHGRGG
+310 MGVMEEYHGRGG

-336 KNFKYA
+336 RHFKYA
-342 EFTQVAESAEQMR
+342 EFTQVAESAQQMR

-362 GAEVKNHRVYRIDV
+362 GAEVKNHRVYRLDI

>member
-1 MIKIE
+1 MIKIK
-6 AINRQNRTL
+6 AVNQQDRTL
-15 VGEFV
+15 MGEFV
-20 ELPHRLYQGVPQWVP
+20 ALPYRLYQGVPQWVP

-49 HPFYEHSEAQAFIAV
+49 HPFYEHSDAQGFIAV
-64 RNGQT
+64 SNGQT
-69 VGRIAMMENKL
+69 VGRVAVMENRL

-95 ESENDIEVIKALFE
+95 ESENDPEVIKALFE
-109 TGKEWA
+109 TCKEWA
-115 SKRGLTRIVGPKP
+115 AARGLEMIVGPKP
-128 FGLGDGYGILVD
+128 FGLGDGYGILVE

-156 YLPRLMEEYGF
+156 YLPRLMEGYGF

-177 IEIAKFSMPEKVKRV
+177 IDVDKFTLPEKVKRV
-192 AERVLEKGT
+192 AERVIEKGT
-201 ISVRG
+201 IGVRS
-206 FRTRSE
+206 FRTRQE
-212 LRMVGKEI
+212 LRTIGKQI
-220 GEIYNKVFV
+220 GEVYNRVFV
-229 KNWEY
+229 NNWEY

-251 FADPKMIKVLM
+251 FADPKMIKVLT
-262 DGDNIIGFLFAFP
+262 DGEEIIGFLFAFP
-275 DVSRAIQRHKGQLN
+275 DVSRAIQRHKGSLN
-289 PLSIL
+289 PISIVD
-294 ALLQES
+294 LLREAKRS
-300 RRADM
+300 DM

-310 MGIMEEYHGRGG
+310 MGVLEEYHGRGG

-336 KNFKYA
+336 QHFKYA

-362 GAEVKNHRVYRIDV
+362 GAEVKNHRVYRLKI

>member
-6 AINRQNRTL
+6 AVNRQDRKL

-20 ELPHRLYQGVPQWVP
+20 ELPYRLYQGVPQWVP

-49 HPFYEHSEAQAFIAV
+49 HPFYEHSDAQGFIAQ

-69 VGRIAMMENKL
+69 VGRVAVMENRL

-95 ESENDIEVIKALFE
+95 ESENDLDVITALCD
-109 TGKEWA
+109 TCREWA
-115 SKRGLTRIVGPKP
+115 SARGLEKIVGPKP
-128 FGLGDGYGILVD
+128 FGLGDGYGVLVE
-140 GFDKRQMM
+140 GFEKRQMM

-156 YLPRLMEEYGF
+156 YLPRLLEEYGF

-177 IEIAKFSMPEKVKRV
+177 IDIEKFTLPEKVKRV

-201 ISVRG
+201 IGVRS
-206 FRTRSE
+206 FRSRQE
-212 LRMVGKEI
+212 LRTVGRQI
-220 GEIYNKVFV
+220 GEVYNRVFV

-234 YPYTKREIET
+234 YPYTQREIET

-251 FADPKMIKVLM
+251 FADPKMIKVLT
-262 DGDNIIGFLFAFP
+262 DGDAIIGFLFAFP
-275 DVSRAIQRHKGQLN
+275 DVSKAIQRHKGSLN
-289 PLSIL
+289 PISIL
-294 ALLQES
+294 DLLWETK
-300 RRADM
+300 RTDM

-310 MGIMEEYHGRGG
+310 MGVLEEYHGRGG

-336 KNFKYA
+336 QHFKYA

-362 GAEVKNHRVYRIDV
+362 GAEVKNHRVYRINI

>member
-6 AINRQNRTL
+6 AVNRQNKSFI
-15 VGEFV
+15 GEFV
-20 ELPHRLYQGVPQWVP
+20 ELPYRLYQGVPQWVP

-49 HPFYEHSEAQAFIAV
+49 HPFYEHSDAQAFIAV

-69 VGRIAMMENKL
+69 VGRFAMMENKL
-80 YNQVQNKKVASFNLL
+80 YNQVQNKRIANFNLL
-95 ESENDIEVIKALFE
+95 ESENDIEVIKSLFE
-109 TGKEWA
+109 AGKEWA
-115 SKRGLTRIVGPKP
+115 AKRGLNRIVGPKP
-128 FGLGDGYGILVD
+128 FGLGDGYGILVE

-177 IEIAKFSMPEKVKRV
+177 IEIAKFSLPEKVKRV

-212 LRMVGKEI
+212 LRTVGKDI

-262 DGDNIIGFLFAFP
+262 DGEKIIGFLFAFP
-275 DVSRAIQRHKGQLN
+275 DVSRALQRHKGQLN

-294 ALLQES
+294 DLLGES

-336 KNFKYA
+336 KHFKYA

-362 GAEVKNHRVYRIDV
+362 GVEVKNHRVYRIDV